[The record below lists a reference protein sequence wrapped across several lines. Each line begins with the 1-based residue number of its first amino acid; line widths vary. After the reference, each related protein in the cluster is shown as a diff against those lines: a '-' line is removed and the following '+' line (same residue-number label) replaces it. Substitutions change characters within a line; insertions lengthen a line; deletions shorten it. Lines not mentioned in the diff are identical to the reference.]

1 MFRLLLLLMLVPVLL
16 LLGCQTKLIYYPSAY
31 NAEHRHVLVKHQGLP
46 LEYVTGQGKQVAH
59 YIPPKNGQAVPK
71 TVWLC
76 FAGNA
81 SLGLNWLHRVGQWD
95 PGFAY
100 LLVDYPGYG
109 DCEGSP
115 SPAKI
120 RESSNAA
127 VAALAAH
134 LKEPV
139 ERLQPRLG
147 VLAHSIGCA
156 AGLMAAA
163 DLHIENIV
171 LIAPFT
177 TLTDM
182 GKRILGWPL
191 CYVNMHRFDNRK
203 TLAQVVEQG
212 ARVVIFHGTKDE
224 VIPVSM
230 SRELAAAHPGKVI
243 LHEKEGWDHNH
254 ILAGIAEELGVTM
267 AGM

>member
-1 MFRLLLLLMLVPVLL
+1 MLPPVLL

-31 NAEHRHVLVKHQGLP
+31 NGEHRHILVKHQGLP

-59 YIPPKNGQAVPK
+59 YIPPKNRSAVPK

-81 SLGLNWLHRVGQWD
+81 SLGLNWLHQVGKWD

-109 DCEGSP
+109 DCEGAP

-134 LKEPV
+134 LNEPV
-139 ERLQPRLG
+139 EKLQPRLG
-147 VLAHSIGCA
+147 VVAHSIGCA
-156 AGLMAAA
+156 AGLMTAA
-163 DLHIENIV
+163 DLHVQNIV

-177 TLTDM
+177 SLTDM
-182 GKRILGWPL
+182 GKLILGWPL

-212 ARVVIFHGTKDE
+212 ARVVIFHGTEDK

-230 SRELAAAHPGKVI
+230 SRELAAAHPGRVV
-243 LHEKEGWDHNH
+243 LHEKEGWDHNL
-254 ILAGIAEELGVTM
+254 ILSGIADEVGTTM